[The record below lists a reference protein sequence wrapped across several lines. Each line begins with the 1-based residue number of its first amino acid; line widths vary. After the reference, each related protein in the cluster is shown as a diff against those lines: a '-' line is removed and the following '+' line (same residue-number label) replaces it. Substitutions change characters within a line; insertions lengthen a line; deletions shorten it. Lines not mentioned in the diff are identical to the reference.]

1 MNFDLIIARITELKS
16 RGYRLRFRREATC
29 INCIEPGFIL
39 TPENFNVD
47 EYYHFE
53 DPSNTDTERVLYA
66 VSSLKGLKGILVDAC
81 FVYEDNIS
89 PEMAEKLKY
98 NYHEKL

>member
-16 RGYRLRFRREATC
+16 RGYLLRFRREATC
-29 INCIEPGFIL
+29 IDCIDLSCTL
-39 TPENFNVD
+39 TPEYFNVD

-53 DPSNTDTERVLYA
+53 DASNTDTERILYA
-66 VSSLKGLKGILVDAC
+66 VSSPRGLKGILVDAC

-89 PEMAEKLKY
+89 PELAQKLKY
-98 NYHEKL
+98 